1 MINSVEHA
9 ALIVK
14 LNLKLLRSSLCDY
27 SDAYIAVKGTI
38 IVPNT
43 ALHKKMKFLIKN
55 IVTKCDIFGNF
66 LRIWSHLL

>member
-38 IVPNT
+38 IVLNT

-66 LRIWSHLL
+66 LRIWSNLL